1 MTRMKIRMAQDD
13 DGETIRELVTGAG
26 FSIDDLDWSRVYPY
40 WLVAESFDKSS
51 GGAGVI
57 GCIQVCIGLPVGR
70 LEMLGVARVLSDS
83 QRAKAVKALLLY
95 GAATLQQAGAGLA
108 MGVIP
113 FELRAYTKILTRRGV
128 RVVNR
133 GNIVAKRL

>member
-1 MTRMKIRMAQDD
+1 MAGMSIRMAQDE
-13 DGETIRELVTGAG
+13 DGETIRDLVTGTG
-26 FSIDDLDWSRVYPY
+26 FTIDDLDWSKVHPY
-40 WLVAESFDKSS
+40 WLVAEN
-51 GGAGVI
+51 GAGVV
-57 GCIQVCIGLPVGR
+57 GCIQVCAGLPVGH
-70 LEMLGVARVLSDS
+70 LEMLGTDQALSGS

-113 FELRAYTKILTRRGV
+113 FEMRSYTKILTRRGV

-133 GNIVAKRL
+133 GNIVAKRLT